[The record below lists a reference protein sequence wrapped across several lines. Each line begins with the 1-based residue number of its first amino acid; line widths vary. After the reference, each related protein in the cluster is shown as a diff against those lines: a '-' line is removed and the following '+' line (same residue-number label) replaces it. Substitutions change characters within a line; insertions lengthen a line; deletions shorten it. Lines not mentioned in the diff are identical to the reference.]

1 MGRKKVAQFIL
12 IVHSGDITL
21 RGFSLSFMRHKRN
34 KIKWNKNYAILGR
47 KPHDRFYYITG
58 SIFYLIFH
66 SGDITLRGF
75 SLSFIRHKRKRI
87 KKNKNYAFLGRK
99 PHERFY
105 YITGSIFYSFV
116 DSGDITLRGFSLS
129 FLRHRR
135 KKRK

>member
-12 IVHSGDITL
+12 IVHSGNITL

-34 KIKWNKNYAILGR
+34 KIKCNKNYAILGR

-87 KKNKNYAFLGRK
+87 K
-99 PHERFY
+99 
-105 YITGSIFYSFV
+105 
-116 DSGDITLRGFSLS
+116 
-129 FLRHRR
+129 
-135 KKRK
+135 